1 MNSPKPYHNSAN
13 RIKAFVLGCDPTAF
27 KNGKRLEFEYV
38 FGIKKDKRYF
48 AGINA
53 NLNLLGLDQEYV
65 YIQNLV
71 TEPQDEETGKNKKWK
86 GEAVKQIKLRREEFD
101 HLDPSRKLP
110 VFLTSDLLYKVLL
123 NDNVKRKTPSE
134 IYTATEMVIPAEQ
147 NKLVRP
153 LVAFYRHYTYSMKN
167 KPEYARRL
175 IQTFKFSKD

>member
-1 MNSPKPYHNSAN
+1 MNSPKPYHNTSN
-13 RIKAFVLGCDPTAF
+13 KLKAFVIGCDPTAF
-27 KNGKRLEFEYV
+27 KDGERLEFEYV

-86 GEAVKQIKLRREEFD
+86 GEAVKQIKLRKEEFD
-101 HLDPSRKLP
+101 RFDPSCKLP
-110 VFLTSDLLYKVLL
+110 VFLTSELLYDVLL
-123 NDNVKRKTPSE
+123 NEDIKRKTPSE
-134 IYTATEMVIPAEQ
+134 IYSSIEVVIPAEE
-147 NKLVRP
+147 NKLSRP
-153 LVAFYRHYTYSMKN
+153 LVALYRHFNYSMKN

-175 IQTFKFSKD
+175 IEKFKFSKD